1 MSWMIKCKL
10 GLAYYISPPR
20 NFSDILIDPIHM
32 VIYVVFILSSC
43 AFFSKLWIE
52 ISGESARDVAKK
64 LRDQDMQL
72 VGHRDSSMVNYY
84 LNPIIIIDFSAQQVH
99 SHRSQ
104 HGRNLCRSTHHFRWL
119 HGRHRL
125 RNWHST
131 RCQHHLR
138 ILRHDRQRQKKTGLQ
153 LGRMILKIHHFNP
166 F

>member
-1 MSWMIKCKL
+1 
-10 GLAYYISPPR
+10 
-20 NFSDILIDPIHM
+20 M
-32 VIYVVFILSSC
+32 VVYVIFILSSC

-72 VGHRDSSMVNYY
+72 VGHRDSSMVTHYPKN
-84 LNPIIIIDFSAQQVH
+84 NRVDFSPEQVH

-104 HGRNLCRSTHHFRWL
+104 HGRNMRRHTHHFRRL

-125 RNWHST
+125 RHRNPT
-131 RCQHHLR
+131 RRQHHLR
-138 ILRHDRQRQKKTGLQ
+138 ILRHDCQGQEKTSLQ
-153 LGRMILKIHHFNP
+153 LGRVIKVHYFNP